1 MAHATQ
7 RSHQAP
13 GDPETRQVQHPAMKG
28 WPSPKEGGQ
37 AMLHNG
43 HLMMC
48 RFWSFAKFSSFP
60 CSTWLCSGAEDRRQE
75 GTSTGLALSEVHC
88 GQAGVMG

>member
-43 HLMMC
+43 HL
-48 RFWSFAKFSSFP
+48 
-60 CSTWLCSGAEDRRQE
+60 TDVQVLVIRQVLFI
-75 GTSTGLALSEVHC
+75 SLLHLALLW
-88 GQAGVMG
+88 G